1 MGQILKVLGG
11 LSALYYLASQ
21 AASGIA
27 SQVRYT
33 IGAFRRGDFRMD
45 LVGGQPVGSIRV
57 RMFITQDTG
66 VTIAAQGLRL
76 QLTQAGQQ
84 IGQVRLNN
92 LVTLPS
98 GEETAVEFDIII
110 PASHFLDRLTQI
122 IESPVSQWFAPV
134 TMQGWVTL
142 SNGWELPVRHTIK
155 IFN

>member
-1 MGQILKVLGG
+1 
-11 LSALYYLASQ
+11 
-21 AASGIA
+21 
-27 SQVRYT
+27 
-33 IGAFRRGDFRMD
+33 
-45 LVGGQPVGSIRV
+45 
-57 RMFITQDTG
+57 MFITQDTG

-98 GEETAVEFDIII
+98 GVETPVAFDIIL

-122 IESPVSQWFAPV
+122 IDSPVSQWFAPV

-142 SNGWELPVRHTIK
+142 SNGWELPVRHTIR